1 MIRLPGPGEEVTAG
15 LARLGL
21 LTAGVIAILS
31 YAAIGREYYAGYH
44 IPQGTGMMNLVP
56 EEVTWLAMFSA
67 CGLVALAG
75 LAGALQGTP
84 MVERATLAVRRLAE
98 RPLPTVAATAVAAAL
113 ASAAVGAF
121 VLGHAVVTD
130 DEHTYRFIAE
140 TLRTGSLTA
149 PSPGSDLP
157 FFREQFVVLTPEIR
171 YGKYPIGHPVLL
183 AIGQA
188 LGAEPWVVPLL
199 TGATVIL
206 VYLLGARLFGPA
218 LALVAVALV
227 ASSPQVLTTGAT
239 VLSQPAS
246 AVCLLVGLAA
256 LVAAEERAPDAGTP
270 LLVLAGAALA
280 YGIVVRPLPGVLFT
294 AVAGARVLWQGRRLR
309 PRVRLVRSALAFGLP
324 VALGVAVLLVQNRL
338 QSGGALTSGYHTYH
352 AVGEGAASIAGF
364 LGGDLASRAMSVL
377 SAVLRLDAWAF
388 GWPLGPWLALAALRV
403 PRTGLLWSMIAA
415 ALSYRILSPKA
426 GVSPTG
432 PVYLYEIVPLVALL
446 SAVGAARLARAV
458 GRTRV
463 AAILV
468 AGMVVSATMFMPGR
482 LSDLYTMGLAQ
493 RTPGLMLERSGI
505 HQAVVFHDGV
515 VPWWTRSSWA
525 YYPRCNSPQLDDDVL
540 YLHSDVQRDLEE
552 ARAFWRRRF
561 PGRSAWVFQY
571 VDGRPRLLPLEQAV
585 AEARAGVPPL

>member
-1 MIRLPGPGEEVTAG
+1 
-15 LARLGL
+15 
-21 LTAGVIAILS
+21 
-31 YAAIGREYYAGYH
+31 
-44 IPQGTGMMNLVP
+44 
-56 EEVTWLAMFSA
+56 
-67 CGLVALAG
+67 
-75 LAGALQGTP
+75 
-84 MVERATLAVRRLAE
+84 
-98 RPLPTVAATAVAAAL
+98 
-113 ASAAVGAF
+113 
-121 VLGHAVVTD
+121 
-130 DEHTYRFIAE
+130 
-140 TLRTGSLTA
+140 
-149 PSPGSDLP
+149 
-157 FFREQFVVLTPEIR
+157 
-171 YGKYPIGHPVLL
+171 
-183 AIGQA
+183 
-188 LGAEPWVVPLL
+188 
-199 TGATVIL
+199 
-206 VYLLGARLFGPA
+206 
-218 LALVAVALV
+218 
-227 ASSPQVLTTGAT
+227 
-239 VLSQPAS
+239 
-246 AVCLLVGLAA
+246 VGLAA
-256 LVAAEERAPDAGTP
+256 LVAAEERAPDGGTA

-294 AVAGARVLWQGRRLR
+294 TVAGARVCWQGRRLR
-309 PRVRLVRSALAFGLP
+309 PRVRLVRSLLAFGFP

-377 SAVLRLDAWAF
+377 SALMRLDAWAF

-463 AAILV
+463 AAVLV
-468 AGMVVSATMFMPGR
+468 AGLVVSATMFVPGR
-482 LSDLYTMGLAQ
+482 LADLHSMGLAQ
-493 RTPGLMLERSGI
+493 RTPELMLERSGI

-552 ARAFWRRRF
+552 ARSFWRRRF

-571 VDGRPRLLPLEQAV
+571 MDGRPRLLPLEQAV